1 MKFKFCGELDAPD
14 WLLREISTLSKI
26 TNIRIKLLTVQVI
39 NSLSSGENID
49 FEKVE
54 KLVKDA
60 GFALSDIKALVAA
73 IHFIIFNSVKND
85 VDESTLSTELQQLGL
100 PKEHCDSISRA
111 FREHKEKLR
120 SIFHNS
126 TLKLPSLHSVDWRV
140 DFLLSSNTVQE
151 VNSPSVQLNFNIK
164 NNSNGEISSHP
175 FEISAKKFNVL
186 YYELKGAKLLMEQMN
201 Q

>member
-26 TNIRIKLLTVQVI
+26 TNIRIKLLTIQVI
-39 NSLSSGENID
+39 NSFSGDNID

-60 GFALSDIKALVAA
+60 GLALGDIKALIAA
-73 IHFIIFNSVKND
+73 IHFIVFNAVKND
-85 VDESTLSTELQQLGL
+85 VDESTLSNELQQLGL

-111 FREHKEKLR
+111 FREHKDKLR
-120 SIFHNS
+120 SIFYND
-126 TLKLPSLHSVDWRV
+126 TLKLPSLDSLDWRV
-140 DFLLSSNTVQE
+140 DYLLSSNTIQE
-151 VNSPSVQLNFNIK
+151 VNAPNVQLNLKVK
-164 NNSNGEISSHP
+164 NPSTGEVTSHP

-186 YYELKGAKLLMEQMN
+186 YYELKAAKALMEESI
-201 Q
+201 

>member
-39 NSLSSGENID
+39 NSFNGDNID

-60 GFALSDIKALVAA
+60 GFQLGDIKALIAA
-73 IHFIIFNSVKND
+73 IHFIVFNAVKND
-85 VDESTLSTELQQLGL
+85 VDEATLSNELQQLGL

-111 FREHKEKLR
+111 FREHKDKLR
-120 SIFHNS
+120 SIFYNN
-126 TLKLPSLHSVDWRV
+126 TLKYWRV
-140 DFLLSSNTVQE
+140 DYLLSSNTVSE
-151 VNSPSVQLNFNIK
+151 VNTPNIQLNLKIK
-164 NNSNGEISSHP
+164 NPSNGELTYHP

-186 YYELKGAKLLMEQMN
+186 YYELKAAKSLMEESQ
-201 Q
+201 